1 MDDLRNAMKIIDEN
15 SDKLSEGDYLQLCN
29 LLKNVY
35 KQEDQKD
42 FNTLFDY
49 ESFNLYVPGQTDE
62 ALDHFYDHYFATSI
76 DNDKYLLRSQKSFL
90 EGELEDNKPI
100 QRVSKYVKR
109 DAIRHFCII
118 NDITLPEYTPENLKA
133 YQKTNNVFK
142 CEKSFNKFIQRLSK
156 GYIHIENTY
165 RIMYRGV
172 ITDRLER
179 IESWLYYV
187 DNI

>member
-15 SDKLSEGDYLQLCN
+15 SDKLPEGDYLRLCN

-35 KQEDQKD
+35 KQEDQRD

-49 ESFNLYVPGQTDE
+49 ESFNLYVPGQNDQT
-62 ALDHFYDHYFATSI
+62 LDHFYDHYFAASL
-76 DNDKYLLRSQKSFL
+76 DNDKYFLKTQKRFL
-90 EGELEDNKPI
+90 EDELDENKPI
-100 QRVSKYVKR
+100 KRISKYVKR
-109 DAIRHFCII
+109 DAIQHYCII
-118 NDITLPEYTPENLKA
+118 NAISLPEYTPDNLKI

-142 CEKSFNKFIQRLSK
+142 SEKSFRDFLQRLCK